1 MAKAAGGDFGCG
13 PNPSNNNHTWSLSLY
28 FIDLSCSFVCLMF
41 LILSFVCHKELA
53 ETGLYGVILWFEGGS
68 AIRGHRHNHHL
79 PWSLCLFFWTQFF
92 KPGKTFMLIL
102 QCDSYFHSSLRPQ
115 MSSETNGGDG
125 HGGEYWPVMV
135 YHDGRHSWDAAMI
148 NDHNY
153 EYIPIRHPKH
163 LMHLA
168 ECIIQWP
175 HYFCLILLHASPFSS
190 SIERFVLFL
199 ITVLCNNFGLNRR
212 WSMQKPF

>member
-1 MAKAAGGDFGCG
+1 
-13 PNPSNNNHTWSLSLY
+13 
-28 FIDLSCSFVCLMF
+28 MF
-41 LILSFVCHKELA
+41 LTLSFVCDKELA

-79 PWSLCLFFWTQFF
+79 PWSLCLFFWTQLF
-92 KPGKTFMLIL
+92 KPGKTLVLIV

-115 MSSETNGGDG
+115 MSCETNGGDG

-135 YHDGRHSWDAAMI
+135 YHDRRHSWDAAMI
-148 NDHNY
+148 NDHHY
-153 EYIPIRHPKH
+153 EYIPIRHPNH

-175 HYFCLILLHASPFSS
+175 HYFCLILLHASPSSS

-199 ITVLCNNFGLNRR
+199 LTVICNYFG
-212 WSMQKPF
+212 

>member
-1 MAKAAGGDFGCG
+1 MR
-13 PNPSNNNHTWSLSLY
+13 Y
-28 FIDLSCSFVCLMF
+28 
-41 LILSFVCHKELA
+41 
-53 ETGLYGVILWFEGGS
+53 
-68 AIRGHRHNHHL
+68 
-79 PWSLCLFFWTQFF
+79 
-92 KPGKTFMLIL
+92 GKTLMLII

-115 MSSETNGGDG
+115 MSSETNWGDG

-135 YHDGRHSWDAAMI
+135 YHDRRHSWDAAMI

-168 ECIIQWP
+168 ECIIHWP

-199 ITVLCNNFGLNRR
+199 VTVICNNFGLNRR
-212 WSMQKPF
+212 WSMQKPFSMKNPKNKILMKIWWLENVQMWGGREDPLRAR

>member
-1 MAKAAGGDFGCG
+1 
-13 PNPSNNNHTWSLSLY
+13 
-28 FIDLSCSFVCLMF
+28 MF

-79 PWSLCLFFWTQFF
+79 PWSLCLFFLDA
-92 KPGKTFMLIL
+92 TFQARKDFDVNHTVWFI
-102 QCDSYFHSSLRPQ
+102 HSSLRPQ

-135 YHDGRHSWDAAMI
+135 YHDRRHSWDAAMI

-199 ITVLCNNFGLNRR
+199 VTVICNNFGLNRR
-212 WSMQKPF
+212 WSMQKPFSMKNPKNKILMKIWWLENVQMWGGREDPIRAR